1 MSVLLDALKKAAAE
15 KKAKQAG
22 KNQVGKDD
30 ETSLDTGL
38 TEIEPLE
45 IDTKLGDNQKT
56 TALDADLLAETVD
69 SHAVNEASSLS
80 HKKDQLAA
88 KLKFSSPDLEPDS
101 DSSSVAI
108 QSKPVIESKFKLA
121 DADMDSTT
129 SYSSSSSKLMDVLG
143 ETPDEAPAP
152 QKTATNLV
160 ESNEPKAE
168 KIHTNPSATKL
179 NQNPSTKQ
187 SELEAL
193 FKPGNKVS
201 EKQRVLQSKQVK
213 KLFSPALTTTMKP
226 IKSSMSRKLYLFFL
240 GLSVLVA
247 VLIYYALFIFQD
259 LEQQYDRQVHQFTST
274 IERPVQKTAD
284 EPIEAIV
291 DEPKVEPVSNK
302 QSDDRSI
309 KPASEASAVQT
320 KKPTSPSS
328 AAEKPASQATTRP
341 GSSVQVKRVDKIDE
355 NKLAYEA
362 YLKSDFEQAEYHYR
376 RGLAQ
381 NPNSKNSQI
390 GLAALAAQ
398 RRDYEQ
404 AMSYYQRVLQQNPE
418 DEDALQGIAS
428 IAAELS
434 NQEAMLNDLVGLA
447 RRYPDSATLQF
458 ALGNQ
463 YAQRQDWFKAQ
474 QHYFDSVRLEQNNP
488 DYRLNLAV
496 SFDHLGQFKDAL
508 EHYKHSLALAESHS
522 ATQFNAT
529 AVYQRINV
537 LQRFL
542 EQN

>member
-15 KKAKQAG
+15 KKVKQAE
-22 KNQVGKDD
+22 KNQVSREGETRLDTSLIQAQSTAAQPEPEPSAQTQDLDSDRVVEATQSDANKQIKSSSVEAD
-30 ETSLDTGL
+30 ETSD
-38 TEIEPLE
+38 
-45 IDTKLGDNQKT
+45 
-56 TALDADLLAETVD
+56 
-69 SHAVNEASSLS
+69 
-80 HKKDQLAA
+80 
-88 KLKFSSPDLEPDS
+88 KLKLVESATELHVAPPPVEP
-101 DSSSVAI
+101 I
-108 QSKPVIESKFKLA
+108 TKPTIESKFKLA
-121 DADMDSTT
+121 DAELKSSYLST
-129 SYSSSSSKLMDVLG
+129 SSNLMDVLG
-143 ETPDEAPAP
+143 ETQDGL
-152 QKTATNLV
+152 QNVQNSKNNSV
-160 ESNEPKAE
+160 EITEPKPQN
-168 KIHTNPSATKL
+168 INPSETKP

-291 DEPKVEPVSNK
+291 DEPQVEPVANK
-302 QSDDRSI
+302 RSDDRSI
-309 KPASEASAVQT
+309 KPVSAANAVQT

-328 AAEKPASQATTRP
+328 APEKPVSQSTTRP

-362 YLKSDFEQAEYHYR
+362 YLKSDFDQAEYHYR

-474 QHYFDSVRLEQNNP
+474 QHYFDSVRIEQNNP

-496 SFDHLGQFKDAL
+496 SFDHLGQLRDAL

-522 ATQFNAT
+522 TTQFNAT

>member
-15 KKAKQAG
+15 KKVKEAEKKQVSSESETRLDTSLIQAQSTAAQPEPDLRAQTQDFDSDRVVETAQSDAN
-22 KNQVGKDD
+22 KQIKSPSVEAD
-30 ETSLDTGL
+30 ETSDILKL
-38 TEIEPLE
+38 VESATELHVVPPPVEP
-45 IDTKLGDNQKT
+45 ITKPT
-56 TALDADLLAETVD
+56 
-69 SHAVNEASSLS
+69 
-80 HKKDQLAA
+80 
-88 KLKFSSPDLEPDS
+88 
-101 DSSSVAI
+101 
-108 QSKPVIESKFKLA
+108 IESKFKLA
-121 DADMDSTT
+121 DAELKSAYLST
-129 SYSSSSSKLMDVLG
+129 SSNLMDVLG
-143 ETPDEAPAP
+143 ETQDGL
-152 QKTATNLV
+152 QNGQNSKNNSV
-160 ESNEPKAE
+160 EITDPKPE
-168 KIHTNPSATKL
+168 KTNPSATKP

-193 FKPGNKVS
+193 FKPGNRVS

-291 DEPKVEPVSNK
+291 DEPQVEPVANK
-302 QSDDRSI
+302 RSDDRSI
-309 KPASEASAVQT
+309 KPASEASAVQA
-320 KKPTSPSS
+320 KKPTSQGS
-328 AAEKPASQATTRP
+328 ASEKPVSQSTTRP
-341 GSSVQVKRVDKIDE
+341 GSSVQVKRVDKTDE

-362 YLKSDFEQAEYHYR
+362 YLNSDFEQAEYHYR

-398 RRDYEQ
+398 RRDYQQ

-522 ATQFNAT
+522 ATQFNAA